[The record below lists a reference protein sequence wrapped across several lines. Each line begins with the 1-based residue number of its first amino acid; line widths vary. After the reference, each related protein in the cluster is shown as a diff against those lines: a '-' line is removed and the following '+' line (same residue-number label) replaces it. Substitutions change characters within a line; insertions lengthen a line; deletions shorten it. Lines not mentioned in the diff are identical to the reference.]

1 MSRRKHNK
9 IQSGTQKMIDVGKMI
24 GNDDEW
30 RIRIMFGRNFRA
42 AFYVRLVDHSLCYQ
56 KENYC
61 PSASYE
67 GKG

>member
-1 MSRRKHNK
+1 
-9 IQSGTQKMIDVGKMI
+9 MIDVGKMI
-24 GNDDEW
+24 GNNDEW